1 MEMRLNILKRLY
13 SCANDLYR
21 DYSTSAVS
29 LDDLMQWNDLLIE
42 GKTKKY
48 TIISYTTHSLDYLKR
63 HRKNIG
69 I

>member
-1 MEMRLNILKRLY
+1 MRLNILKGSY

-42 GKTKKY
+42 GKKKS
-48 TIISYTTHSLDYLKR
+48 IRLFRIQRIL
-63 HRKNIG
+63 
-69 I
+69 

>member
-1 MEMRLNILKRLY
+1 MRLNIL
-13 SCANDLYR
+13 NDLYR

-48 TIISYTTHSLDYLKR
+48 MIVVI
-63 HRKNIG
+63 
-69 I
+69 

>member
-1 MEMRLNILKRLY
+1 MRLNILKGLY

-48 TIISYTTHSLDYLKR
+48 TIISYTTYSLDYLKKDTER
-63 HRKNIG
+63 I
-69 I
+69 